1 MPFREITQSVPAYA
15 PQRESEPAASAW
27 SDPRRIARVA
37 SVIPGVAGLLVLLG
51 WATGVPVLRVL
62 GPANW
67 AAMNPGTALC
77 LVLVGGSLWSL
88 SQTRHP
94 RATDVARGLAVMVL
108 LVGGTRLVNLAFD
121 AFPALDA
128 FLFSDAMRS
137 TGDGR
142 TNRMAANSALNLV
155 LTGATL
161 LLLTVRWRTSRTLA
175 QVFGVVV
182 LFTALAA
189 LTGHVLRSGWFES
202 IGVLNRMALPSAIA
216 FAAIGLGLFAMSS
229 SDGLAAV
236 ILSNGTGGAIAR
248 RLLPAALLVPPA
260 LGLVVIVGRRHGI
273 VDADLGDTLLVLA
286 TMVAFVWMVARNVH
300 RIHEAEGKRQMA
312 EARLR
317 EKESLYRLI
326 AENASD
332 VVSLMD
338 CDGRIT
344 YVSPS
349 CERVLGFLP
358 DEMLRMAPFAIVH
371 PDDADR
377 LRRHFNQLVC
387 GEPVTSI
394 ECRVLHKTGRHL
406 WLEMNWR
413 GITNEVGVVE
423 QLQVSSRDVTDKREN
438 VQRLEEKERELQA
451 HKRELEQKNR
461 QLKAL
466 ADTDALTGLKNRRA
480 FEDRLEQELARAR
493 RHGHPLS
500 LVLLDIDHFKSYN
513 DSYGH
518 PKGDDVLRQVG
529 RLLSR
534 MMRDTDFAAR
544 YGGEEFAILLSQTDR
559 GGAKQ
564 VAERLRKGIEDA
576 AWEER
581 PITASL
587 GVASLAAGMDTVPEL
602 IEHADRALY
611 RSKEAGRNRVSVANP
626 VAPVGKN

>member
-1 MPFREITQSVPAYA
+1 M
-15 PQRESEPAASAW
+15 
-27 SDPRRIARVA
+27 A
-37 SVIPGVAGLLVLLG
+37 SVIPVVAGLLVLLG

-62 GPANW
+62 GPVHW
-67 AAMNPGTALC
+67 AAMNPATAFC
-77 LVLVGGSLWSL
+77 LVLLGGSLWAL

-94 RATDVARGLAVMVL
+94 RATDVARGLAVMVV
-108 LVGGTRLVNLAFD
+108 LVAGSRLVNLAFN
-121 AFPALDA
+121 AFPALDGS
-128 FLFSDAMRS
+128 LFPDAMRS

-155 LTGATL
+155 LTGGAL
-161 LLLTVRWRTSRTLA
+161 LLVTVRWRTSRTLA
-175 QVFGVVV
+175 QVAGVVV

-189 LTGHVLRSGWFES
+189 LTGHVFRSGWFES

-216 FAAIGLGLFAMSS
+216 FAAIGVGLLALAS

-236 ILSNGTGGAIAR
+236 ILSNGTGGSVAR

-260 LGLVVIVGRRHGI
+260 LGLLVIVGRRRGI

-286 TMVAFVWMVARNVH
+286 TMVAFVWMVARNVQ
-300 RIHEAEGKRQMA
+300 RIHEAEVQREAA
-312 EARLR
+312 EARRR
-317 EKESLYRLI
+317 ESESLYRLI
-326 AENASD
+326 TENSSD

-338 CDGRIT
+338 TDGRIT
-344 YVSPS
+344 YISPS

-377 LRRHFNQLVC
+377 LRRHFNRLVC

-406 WLEMNWR
+406 WLEMHWR
-413 GITNEVGVVE
+413 GITNELGVVQ
-423 QLQVSSRDVTDKREN
+423 QLQVSSRDVTEKREN
-438 VQRLEEKERELQA
+438 VLRLEETQRELQA
-451 HKRELEQKNR
+451 HKRELEQKAR
-461 QLKAL
+461 QLRAL
-466 ADTDALTGLKNRRA
+466 ADTDVLTGLKNRRA
-480 FEDRLEQELARAR
+480 FEDRLEEELARSR

-513 DSYGH
+513 DTFGH
-518 PKGDDVLRQVG
+518 PKGDEVLRQVG

-559 GGAKQ
+559 DGAEQ
-564 VAERLRKGIEDA
+564 VAERLRKGIEEA

-587 GVASLAAGMDTVPEL
+587 GVASLDVGTDTIGEL
-602 IEHADRALY
+602 IEQADRALY

-626 VAPVGKN
+626 VAAVATKEQQLIYGADAQPTANSDQL